1 MEKTQRLLTLIIAD
15 YCQHDS
21 LFDCLN
27 SISSWFPDTIL
38 VSNNPHIKERLK
50 ENSIPNLVF
59 HNSQS
64 IYQLWEEGLSKSKTK
79 WNLLITS
86 NEIVT
91 GELKNSIENQIIS
104 KPTTEKLYKIKKKV
118 IFLKK
123 VLKYPLE
130 WPCQLPSCLIFSPHE
145 EARSLKLIDHK
156 NSPYLQGELVHF
168 SNSSIA
174 ESITEVLR
182 LAKIETKRFIRISSP
197 PNLIT
202 LTTKTIFKSTYDL
215 FYNLIL
221 KKGLK
226 EGYEGFIFSIMQS
239 MILPLALIWYLEK
252 YFHGG
257 LKIENKLS
265 SIKNILII
273 KARGAG
279 DLILATPILRNI
291 KKLLPHAK
299 IHVLVGNGSSA
310 LLDNN
315 PYVESVTS
323 IGLDCSVEAIK
334 KISRDFIQHDLDL
347 AINIDS
353 TTRTSR
359 LLKKIPAKLKI
370 NRSYFF
376 RDKNTDILVGFT
388 NTFRSVIERELDILR
403 TIGLEP
409 VDKHTEVFLD
419 HNEIEWAQNFL
430 RSNSFA
436 HNKKTVLVSPI
447 SSLEIRDWGIE
458 KFALLCKNLAIENNI
473 QIIVNV
479 APKDIDRLKPLIKLV
494 PEALI
499 FAGSIR
505 ELLGLINESDLLIGS
520 DSGPSQ
526 FSIALNIPTI
536 TLNGPSVSSFY
547 RDPDLV
553 KSPHYTFNKDVPCR
567 DLFHSQCFSNRN
579 PATQLPT
586 CNTMI
591 CLDFSVD
598 EITQKALEIISL

>member
-1 MEKTQRLLTLIIAD
+1 MEKAQRLLTLIIAD

-27 SISSWFPDTIL
+27 NISSWFPDTIL

-50 ENSIPNLVF
+50 EDSIPNLAF

-64 IYQLWEEGLSKSKTK
+64 IYRLWEEGLSKSKTK

-130 WPCQLPSCLIFSPHE
+130 WPCQLASCLIFSPHE
-145 EARSLKLIDHK
+145 EAHSLNLIAHK
-156 NSPYLQGELVHF
+156 NSSYLQGELVHF

-182 LAKIETKRFIRISSP
+182 LAKVETDRLIQLPSP
-197 PNLIT
+197 PNLAI
-202 LTTKTIFKSTYDL
+202 LITKTIFKSTYIF
-215 FYNLIL
+215 FYNLVL
-221 KKGLK
+221 KKGFK
-226 EGYEGFIFSIMQS
+226 ERYEGFIFSIMGS
-239 MILPLALIWYLEK
+239 IVLPLVLIQYLEK
-252 YFHGG
+252 YFRDG
-257 LKIENKLS
+257 LKIKNKLS

-323 IGLDCSVEAIK
+323 IGLDCSVETIK
-334 KISRDFIQHDLDL
+334 KISGDFIQHDLDL
-347 AINIDS
+347 AINLDS

-359 LLKKIPAKLKI
+359 LLKKIPAKIKI
-370 NRSYFF
+370 NRSYYF

-403 TIGLEP
+403 AIGLEP
-409 VDKHTEVFLD
+409 VDKHTEVFLG

-430 RSNSFA
+430 RSNSFS

-458 KFALLCKNLAIENNI
+458 KFALLCKNLAIEDNI

-479 APKDIDRLKPLIKLV
+479 APKEIDRLKPLIKLV

-499 FAGSIR
+499 FSGSIR

-567 DLFHSQCFSNRN
+567 DLFHSQCFSNIN
-579 PATQLPT
+579 PATQLPS